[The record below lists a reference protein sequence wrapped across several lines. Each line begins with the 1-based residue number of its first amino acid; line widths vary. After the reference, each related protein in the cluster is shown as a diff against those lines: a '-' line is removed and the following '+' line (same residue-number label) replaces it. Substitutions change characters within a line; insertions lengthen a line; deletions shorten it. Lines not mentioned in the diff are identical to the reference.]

1 MPFIIPTKNT
11 SRTEESKQEE
21 VCERFTGRLR
31 QHDGGTSQNTQ
42 HKEEGQWVFP
52 GDAGF
57 PRTDV
62 KGGYSYS
69 QHPAGLCMRSHTL
82 VLNIVCE
89 QVGETS
95 QTVLETGWPHAHRG
109 AGEGGHGPV
118 GVGAERQHT
127 AGRTGAAPC
136 VSVGAHSSLC

>member
-1 MPFIIPTKNT
+1 MPLIIPTKNT

-31 QHDGGTSQNTQ
+31 QRFGGTSQNTQ
-42 HKEEGQWVFP
+42 HKEEGQCGFP
-52 GDAGF
+52 GDSGF

-69 QHPAGLCMRSHTL
+69 QHPAGLCMRSDTL

-89 QVGETS
+89 QVGETR
-95 QTVLETGWPHAHRG
+95 QRCWRRAGPTRIGVPMKEATGPWA
-109 AGEGGHGPV
+109 
-118 GVGAERQHT
+118 
-127 AGRTGAAPC
+127 
-136 VSVGAHSSLC
+136 